1 MEPDGDI
8 PGTCN
13 MDVGLPAVVET
24 LGNLVFLTSKCADN
38 PELVRIYMTHAERCV
53 SILNQYVKG
62 EISGVTRREAD
73 S

>member
-1 MEPDGDI
+1 
-8 PGTCN
+8 

-38 PELVRIYMTHAERCV
+38 PELVRIYMTHAKRCV
-53 SILNQYVKG
+53 SILNQYVKTKFWCKKTG
-62 EISGVTRREAD
+62 SRFLVCGVL